1 MSRCMRTTI
10 RLNENLLERAKARA
24 AAEGRTLTSLIEE
37 GLTVI
42 LAAPKGVRPRV
53 ELPVSKSGGG
63 VLPGVDL
70 NRSCDLEEIM
80 NT

>member
-1 MSRCMRTTI
+1 MRTTI

-42 LAAPKGVRPRV
+42 LATPKGVRPQVLENCRV
-53 ELPVSKSGGG
+53 LCSS
-63 VLPGVDL
+63 PGAEFC
-70 NRSCDLEEIM
+70 RE
-80 NT
+80 